1 MSYKQLPSEYLERM
15 KASLNDDFEA
25 FLRTYD
31 EEPVKGL
38 RFNPRRVRTETV
50 EELVRKWRLEPV
62 PWCKDG
68 YYYQENADDSEA
80 DTAGG
85 TRVLRPGLS
94 PYHDAGVF
102 YIQEPSA
109 MITASSADI
118 RETDVV
124 LDLCAAPGGKS
135 TQAAALAGLLVSN
148 EPIANRARILSSN
161 IERMGFANTVVTSAW
176 PDELAKVCGAMFDRI
191 IVDAPCSGEGMMRKD
206 ETAVEEWSPAN
217 VALCIERQA
226 EILEAAD
233 EMLKAGG
240 KLTYSTC
247 TFEYG
252 ENEGQIRHFLEA
264 HPGYTLLDM
273 HLLYPHEIRG
283 EGHFCAVL
291 QKGGTELQ
299 EEMAASA
306 VSNTASSNSGKR
318 RTGRNLGQAADGSG
332 LPDPA
337 ALAAFLKKKK
347 IHVLRAGIEPG
358 ETKQDRKGKTYYTPS
373 HAEAMAKDW
382 ETDTGAKLN
391 ICSMEMCLKY
401 LHGEA
406 LDLTQWKDAADPSE
420 YDFSVCGGDGWL
432 TVYYDR
438 YPLGLGKRTG
448 NTIKNHYPKGLR
460 HL

>member
-15 KASLNDDFEA
+15 KASLTDDFEA

-38 RFNPRRVRTETV
+38 RFNPRRARPETV
-50 EELVRKWRLEPV
+50 EKLVREWSLEPV

-68 YYYQENADDSEA
+68 YYYQENADDTEA
-80 DTAGG
+80 NPDSDITGNGDTVANVPGAENNGATGG
-85 TRVLRPGLS
+85 SRVIRPGLS

-176 PDELAKVCGAMFDRI
+176 PDELARVCGAMFDRI

-233 EMLKAGG
+233 EMLKTGG

-264 HPGYTLLDM
+264 HPDYTLLDM

-291 QKGGTELQ
+291 L
-299 EEMAASA
+299 
-306 VSNTASSNSGKR
+306 KR
-318 RTGRNLGQAADGSG
+318 APGAPESDVAY
-332 LPDPA
+332 
-337 ALAAFLKKKK
+337 
-347 IHVLRAGIEPG
+347 EP
-358 ETKQDRKGKTYYTPS
+358 
-373 HAEAMAKDW
+373 
-382 ETDTGAKLN
+382 
-391 ICSMEMCLKY
+391 
-401 LHGEA
+401 
-406 LDLTQWKDAADPSE
+406 
-420 YDFSVCGGDGWL
+420 YD
-432 TVYYDR
+432 
-438 YPLGLGKRTG
+438 
-448 NTIKNHYPKGLR
+448 
-460 HL
+460 

>member
-1 MSYKQLPSEYLERM
+1 MDLSKMSYKQLPSEYLERM
-15 KASLNDDFEA
+15 KASLTDDFEA

-38 RFNPRRVRTETV
+38 RFNPRRARPETI
-50 EELVRKWRLEPV
+50 EKLVREWRLEPV
-62 PWCKDG
+62 PWCAEG
-68 YYYQENADDSEA
+68 YYYQENADDTEA

-85 TRVLRPGLS
+85 PRVIRPGLS

-109 MITASSADI
+109 MITAASADI

-176 PDELAKVCGAMFDRI
+176 PDELARVCGAMFDRI

-247 TFEYG
+247 TFENG

-264 HPGYTLLDM
+264 HPDYTLLDM

-291 QKGGTELQ
+291 QKGGTGY
-299 EEMAASA
+299 AG
-306 VSNTASSNSGKR
+306 TGIGK
-318 RTGRNLGQAADGSG
+318 NGSEQMT
-332 LPDPA
+332 PEK
-337 ALAAFLKKKK
+337 LAAFLKKKK

-358 ETKQDRKGKTYYTPS
+358 ETKQDRKGKSYYTPS

-382 ETDTGAKLN
+382 ESDTGAKLN
-391 ICSMEMCLKY
+391 ICSMEMCMKY

-406 LDLTQWKDAADPSE
+406 LDLGQWRGSDDVSE
-420 YDFSVCGGDGWL
+420 STSACDYMLTGGDGWL

-438 YPLGLGKRTG
+438 YPVGLGKRTG
-448 NTIKNHYPKGLR
+448 SIIKNHYPKGLR